1 MILRGARHPGLDGA
15 DTPPIAS
22 PRASVN
28 TIQALAGMLLLIA
41 AAYLFSTNRR
51 AVKWRTV
58 LIGLAIQN
66 GLFLLIN
73 YVPPSTTASPP
84 SAPASPRC

>member
-1 MILRGARHPGLDGA
+1 M
-15 DTPPIAS
+15 
-22 PRASVN
+22 N
-28 TIQALAGMLLLIA
+28 TIQALAGMLLLVA

-51 AVKWRTV
+51 AVNWRTV

-73 YVPPSTTASPP
+73 YVPAVHHGV
-84 SAPASPRC
+84 SAFGAGFARC